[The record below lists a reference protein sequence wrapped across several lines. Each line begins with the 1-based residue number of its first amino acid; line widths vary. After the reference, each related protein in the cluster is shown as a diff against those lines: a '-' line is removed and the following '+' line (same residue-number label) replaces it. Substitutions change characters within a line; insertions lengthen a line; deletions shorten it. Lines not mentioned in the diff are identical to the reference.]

1 MPSRPA
7 VPGPSPAPF
16 VQCVTADN
24 PSDMTLSGTNTYL
37 IGAPGADTVVVVD
50 PGPAFTAEE
59 HVRNVLE
66 AADGRRVELILA
78 THRHEDHTG
87 AIDVFHEAT
96 GAPVRAHL
104 QEHCRG
110 GGRPLQDGDRIVKA
124 DTVIEAI
131 HTPGHTSDS
140 FCFMVPSAGAEG
152 AVLTGDTILG
162 AGTTMLDHPDGTL
175 ADYLGS
181 LQRLHELGD
190 VTVLPAHGPVLPSV
204 AAIAQEY
211 TDHRRE
217 RVAQVRQALTELP
230 EDEAAQATPEQLAE
244 RIYPGLDGKVRQ
256 VAALV
261 MAATLDYV
269 RATA

>member
-1 MPSRPA
+1 MPARQP
-7 VPGPSPAPF
+7 VPGAAPAPF

-96 GAPVRAHL
+96 GAPVRAHR
-104 QEHCRG
+104 EEFCRG
-110 GGRPLQDGDRIVKA
+110 GGRPLEDGDRIVKA
-124 DTVIEAI
+124 DTVIEAL

-140 FCFMVPSAGAEG
+140 FCFMVPSAGPEG

-162 AGTTMLDHPDGTL
+162 FGTTMLDFPDGTL

-181 LQRLHELGD
+181 LQRLRELGD
-190 VTVLPAHGPVLPSV
+190 ATVLPAHGPVLPSV
-204 AAIAQEY
+204 AAIAREY
-211 TDHRRE
+211 TAHRKE
-217 RVAQVRQALTELP
+217 RVAQVREALAKLP
-230 EDEAAQATPEQLAE
+230 EDEATQATPEQLAE

>member
-1 MPSRPA
+1 MPARHT
-7 VPGPSPAPF
+7 VPGPDPAPF

-37 IGAPGADTVVVVD
+37 IGAPCSETVVVVD
-50 PGPAFTAEE
+50 PGPAVTAEE

-87 AIDVFHEAT
+87 AIDVFHDVT

-110 GGRPLQDGDRIVKA
+110 GGHPLEDGDRIVKA
-124 DTVIEAI
+124 DTVIEAM

-140 FCFMVPSAGAEG
+140 FCFMVPSAGPDG

-162 AGTTMLDHPDGTL
+162 FGTTMLDFPDGTL
-175 ADYLGS
+175 ADYLAS
-181 LQRLHELGD
+181 LERLRELGD
-190 VTVLPAHGPVLPSV
+190 TSVLPAHGPVLPSV
-204 AAIAQEY
+204 AQIAQEY
-211 TDHRRE
+211 TDHRME
-217 RVAQVRQALTELP
+217 RVAQVREALAELP
-230 EDEAAQATPEQLAE
+230 EDQAAQVTPEQLAG
-244 RIYPGLDGKVRQ
+244 RIYPGLDGKVKQ

-261 MAATLDYV
+261 TAATLDYV

>member
-1 MPSRPA
+1 M
-7 VPGPSPAPF
+7 
-16 VQCVTADN
+16 
-24 PSDMTLSGTNTYL
+24 
-37 IGAPGADTVVVVD
+37 VVD
-50 PGPAFTAEE
+50 PGPAVTAEE

-87 AIDVFHEAT
+87 AIDVFHDVT

-110 GGRPLQDGDRIVKA
+110 GGHPLEDGDRIVKA
-124 DTVIEAI
+124 DTVIEAM

-140 FCFMVPSAGAEG
+140 FCFMVPSAGPDG

-162 AGTTMLDHPDGTL
+162 FGTTMLDFPDGTL
-175 ADYLGS
+175 ADYLAS
-181 LQRLHELGD
+181 LERLRELGD
-190 VTVLPAHGPVLPSV
+190 TSVLPAHGPVLPSV
-204 AAIAQEY
+204 AQIAQEY
-211 TDHRRE
+211 TDHRME
-217 RVAQVRQALTELP
+217 RVAQVREALAELP
-230 EDEAAQATPEQLAE
+230 EDQAAQVTPEQLAG
-244 RIYPGLDGKVRQ
+244 RIYPGLDGKVKQ

-261 MAATLDYV
+261 TAATLDYV

>member
-1 MPSRPA
+1 MPARQT

-24 PSDMTLSGTNTYL
+24 PSGMTLSGTNTYL
-37 IGAPGADTVVVVD
+37 IGAPCAETVVVVD
-50 PGPAFTAEE
+50 PGPASTAEE
-59 HVRNVLE
+59 HLRNVLATAE
-66 AADGRRVELILA
+66 GRTVELILA

-104 QEHCRG
+104 EEHCRG
-110 GGRPLQDGDRIVKA
+110 GGLPLQDGDRIVKA

-140 FCFMVPSAGAEG
+140 FCFMVPSAGADG
-152 AVLTGDTILG
+152 SVLTGDTILG

-181 LQRLHELGD
+181 LQRLRELGD
-190 VTVLPAHGPVLPSV
+190 ATVLPAHGPVLPSV
-204 AAIAQEY
+204 AAITQEY
-211 TDHRRE
+211 TDHRKE
-217 RVAQVRQALTELP
+217 RVQQVRGLLAGLP
-230 EDEAAQATPEQLAE
+230 EEQAAEATPEQLAE
-244 RIYPGLDGKVRQ
+244 QVYPGLEGTVKR
-256 VAALV
+256 VAAV
-261 MAATLDYV
+261 TMAATLDYV

>member
-87 AIDVFHEAT
+87 AIDAFHEAT

-104 QEHCRG
+104 EEHCRG

-140 FCFMVPSAGAEG
+140 FCFMVPSAGTDG

-181 LQRLHELGD
+181 LQRLRELGD
-190 VTVLPAHGPVLPSV
+190 ATVLPAHGPVLPSV
-204 AAIAQEY
+204 ARIAQEY

-217 RVAQVRQALTELP
+217 RVAQVREALAELP
-230 EDEAAQATPEQLAE
+230 EDEAAQATPEQLAA
-244 RIYPGLDGKVRQ
+244 RIYPGLDGKVQQ
-256 VAALV
+256 VAAQV

-269 RATA
+269 RATS

>member
-1 MPSRPA
+1 MPARHT
-7 VPGPSPAPF
+7 VPGPNPAPF

-37 IGAPGADTVVVVD
+37 IGAPCSETVVVVD

-87 AIDVFHEAT
+87 AIDVFHEVT

-104 QEHCRG
+104 EEHCRG
-110 GGRPLQDGDRIVKA
+110 GGHPLEDGDRIVKA
-124 DTVIEAI
+124 DTVIEAM

-140 FCFMVPSAGAEG
+140 FCFMVPSAGPDG

-162 AGTTMLDHPDGTL
+162 FGTTMLDFPDGTL
-175 ADYLGS
+175 ADYLAS
-181 LQRLHELGD
+181 LERLRELGD
-190 VTVLPAHGPVLPSV
+190 TSVLPAHGPVLPSV
-204 AAIAQEY
+204 AQIAQEY
-211 TDHRRE
+211 TDHRME
-217 RVAQVRQALTELP
+217 RVAQVREALAELP
-230 EDEAAQATPEQLAE
+230 EDQAAQVTPEQLAG
-244 RIYPGLDGKVRQ
+244 RIYPGLDGKVKQ

-261 MAATLDYV
+261 TAATLDYV